1 MFLASP
7 VAPASFGAW
16 RNLEL
21 QPVAANHRGVL
32 KLLEYPD
39 AERIAAT
46 RPASILQSSPV
57 TSAAL
62 SSVTLVALRPSSRA
76 VNLAAKASGN
86 WRCTSPETRPPE
98 SVTEPMRYCSGVPV
112 TGLSAGV
119 EAIAESLNWVA
130 STSVM
135 ALAVTRPSSGIGGS
149 AIIADRFSESLE
161 NGLRHPGKRYH
172 LLRGVK
178 LDRCLRHSENHATF
192 LILSEGA

>member
-32 KLLEYPD
+32 KLLESPD
-39 AERIAAT
+39 A
-46 RPASILQSSPV
+46 
-57 TSAAL
+57 
-62 SSVTLVALRPSSRA
+62 
-76 VNLAAKASGN
+76 K
-86 WRCTSPETRPPE
+86 
-98 SVTEPMRYCSGVPV
+98 
-112 TGLSAGV
+112 
-119 EAIAESLNWVA
+119 SLNWVA

-135 ALAVTRPSSGIGGS
+135 ALAVTRPSSGIGCS

-161 NGLRHPGKRYH
+161 NGLRHAGKRYH

-178 LDRCLRHSENHATF
+178 LDRGLRHSENHGTF